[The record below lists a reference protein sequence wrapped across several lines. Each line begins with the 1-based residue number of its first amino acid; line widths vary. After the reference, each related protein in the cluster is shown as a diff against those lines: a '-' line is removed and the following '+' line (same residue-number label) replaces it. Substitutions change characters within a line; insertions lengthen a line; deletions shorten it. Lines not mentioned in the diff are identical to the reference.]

1 VKRLDEA
8 LFGAG
13 SPARLWF
20 VHTGLAALI
29 FVRVVLGPYRQLP
42 PTPDGLFRPVWFL
55 AWLPGMPSV
64 ALIAA
69 LQVIGGIAAALF
81 IFRRWPRTTFAV
93 AWLAYLVLAGLRG
106 SRGKIMHN
114 DVLLL
119 LTSVPFLAAPL
130 DIDRRD
136 RRPSLRTGWPVRGGI
151 AVIALAYFFA
161 GYWKLTRAGL
171 SWITTDNVRLAVAWG
186 PNPSVPRWDAL
197 ANLVTRYA
205 WAGHLIAAVT
215 IAFEISI
222 PLVLFFPRLRVGYA
236 IVSSILH
243 VSTYFLL
250 GLDYWAWIGVVWL
263 FFVDWP
269 KVIAR
274 VRPRV
279 RAPQLLDHTA
289 G

>member
-1 VKRLDEA
+1 V
-8 LFGAG
+8 
-13 SPARLWF
+13 
-20 VHTGLAALI
+20 
-29 FVRVVLGPYRQLP
+29 
-42 PTPDGLFRPVWFL
+42 
-55 AWLPGMPSV
+55 
-64 ALIAA
+64 IAT
-69 LQVIGGIAAALF
+69 LQVIGGLAAAAF
-81 IFRRWPRTTFAV
+81 IFRRWPRTTFAI

-119 LTSVPFLAAPL
+119 LASVPFLAAPL

-136 RRPSLRTGWPVRGGI
+136 QRPSRRTGWPIRGGI

-171 SWITTDNVRLAVAWG
+171 SWITTNNVRLAIAWG
-186 PNPSVPRWDAL
+186 PNPSVPRWDWL
-197 ANLVTRYA
+197 ANIVTRYA

-269 KVIAR
+269 AVIAR
-274 VRPRV
+274 VTATNHRPFGLRPV
-279 RAPQLLDHTA
+279 KNAGKVSKPKWSVPRITPTGERNERAEQQCARWKRAHGTVGRAPREPALT
-289 G
+289 